1 MNSTADVLR
10 VWSTTTIITTLKVVM
25 DPVLPTRSPGWVS
38 GFENAVEK
46 SNRSKASFKY
56 TRIFYNFDIIFGIH
70 YQIFADS
77 NFQVYY
83 PKILFWEL
91 DLLL

>member
-25 DPVLPTRSPGWVS
+25 DPVLPATSPGWVS

-46 SNRSKASFKY
+46 
-56 TRIFYNFDIIFGIH
+56 
-70 YQIFADS
+70 
-77 NFQVYY
+77 QVLNIQGFSL
-83 PKILFWEL
+83 ILTKCL
-91 DLLL
+91 AY

>member
-25 DPVLPTRSPGWVS
+25 DPVLPATSPGWIS

-46 SNRSKASFKY
+46 
-56 TRIFYNFDIIFGIH
+56 
-70 YQIFADS
+70 
-77 NFQVYY
+77 QVLNIQGFSL
-83 PKILFWEL
+83 ILTKCL
-91 DLLL
+91 AY

>member
-25 DPVLPTRSPGWVS
+25 DRVLPATSPGWVS

-46 SNRSKASFKY
+46 STRSKASFKY

-70 YQIFADS
+70 Y
-77 NFQVYY
+77 
-83 PKILFWEL
+83 
-91 DLLL
+91 